1 MEINKEKREA
11 TIAQLVSG
19 PCNVVFTKK
28 NGDRREMR
36 CTLEAS
42 MLPPLLPLEEGQ
54 EKQKRKVNPDVL
66 AVFDLEAQGWRSF
79 RWDSLQSINT

>member
-1 MEINKEKREA
+1 MEINKET

-36 CTLEAS
+36 CTLEA
-42 MLPPLLPLEEGQ
+42 
-54 EKQKRKVNPDVL
+54 
-66 AVFDLEAQGWRSF
+66 
-79 RWDSLQSINT
+79 T

>member
-1 MEINKEKREA
+1 MEINKEQA
-11 TIAQLVSG
+11 IAQLVAG
-19 PCNVVFTKK
+19 PCDIVFTKK
-28 NGDRREMR
+28 NGDKREMR

-42 MLPPLLPLEEGQ
+42 MLPPQLPLEEGQ
-54 EKQKRKVNPDVL
+54 EKQTRKVNPDVL